1 MEQWSRNELVSAQ
14 RRVQVTMG
22 DDSTAQR
29 TTRLRHAAVVHV
41 LAISLLCAAVA
52 WHRGGWGGTV
62 LMGGGGVT
70 RSSGEELVRI
80 TVPAH
85 SRPGDMLEVAVPGR
99 REREVPIPPG
109 AKPGQVLEFAIPF
122 RMPNESD
129 IVEATRQ
136 AYRKALAKMK
146 ARRATTSLDQADS
159 GLIQCL
165 EQGPPAPS
173 TVIFVN
179 TEDSSSATD
188 FGSHQTFALGNQN
201 VDCGDSALNGF
212 QLQSLGHLMRYNIKC
227 MSGAHF
233 DTSEV
238 FCPSLM
244 SLTFVLF
251 ATSLWISHYLKCR
264 MTCNMSTQAK
274 KTNWEDAG
282 GGNIIYL
289 DRQTVDCGS
298 DGAIS
303 QFRLRDQ
310 GDQVSPF

>member
-1 MEQWSRNELVSAQ
+1 MEQWSRSELVSAQ

-62 LMGGGGVT
+62 LMDGVGVT
-70 RSSGEELVRI
+70 GSSGEELVRI
-80 TVPAH
+80 TVPSH

-122 RMPNESD
+122 RMPKESD

-173 TVIFVN
+173 KVNFVS

-188 FGSHQTFALGNQN
+188 FGSHQTFALENQN

-227 MSGAHF
+227 TSGAHF

-244 SLTFVLF
+244 SLTFLLF
-251 ATSLWISHYLKCR
+251 STSWWILHYPKCR
-264 MTCNMSTQAK
+264 LTSTVCPHRRRK
-274 KTNWEDAG
+274 PLGRMLG
-282 GGNIIYL
+282 GATLFIWI
-289 DRQTVDCGS
+289 DK
-298 DGAIS
+298 
-303 QFRLRDQ
+303 
-310 GDQVSPF
+310 P